1 MQHNIFLRTREFL
14 DVYVKEKKQA
24 FTTFS
29 IVCMFSSDIATIF
42 FLFPLKV
49 EMLC

>member
-1 MQHNIFLRTREFL
+1 MQHNIFLCTREFL
-14 DVYVKEKKQA
+14 DAYVKEKNQA

-29 IVCMFSSDIATIF
+29 IVCMFFSNIATIF
-42 FLFPLKV
+42 FLFPSKI